1 MERRSKAGSKL
12 TKTRRRR
19 PVTLNRRDEEK
30 ATRRAN
36 SSVAVLEEKLKLQ
49 ARELNEAREQQTD
62 VGFWGRSGNLALDQS
77 TTGFDPNR
85 SLVGPKSRSAASP

>member
-1 MERRSKAGSKL
+1 MKRRSKAGSKL

-30 ATRRAN
+30 ATN

>member
-1 MERRSKAGSKL
+1 MKRRSKAGRKL

-30 ATRRAN
+30 ATN

>member
-1 MERRSKAGSKL
+1 MKRRSKAGSKL

-30 ATRRAN
+30 ATN

-49 ARELNEAREQQTD
+49 ARELNGAREQQTD

>member
-1 MERRSKAGSKL
+1 MKRRSKAGSKL

-30 ATRRAN
+30 ATN

-62 VGFWGRSGNLALDQS
+62 VGFWGRSGNLALPSSQNAHAPHPDC
-77 TTGFDPNR
+77 DALAPYK
-85 SLVGPKSRSAASP
+85 L